1 MLYVLNKPCCVINC
15 DLFCQHFFLNY
26 YGNQF
31 LRGQSL
37 LLLLLSKSIIRINRP
52 YRMQRQWQ
60 QKKKSA

>member
-37 LLLLLSKSIIRINRP
+37 LLLSKSIIRINRP

-60 QKKKSA
+60 QQKKSA